1 MTTTLRQQLNDLEI
15 FIQKQKEL
23 GINDPFELEMKV
35 ANTMTEFYDSY
46 PSIVKR
52 LCKDE
57 VLDNTYLYKMLN
69 LLDEVAD
76 GKNTVENIETT
87 LGSELAEKFV
97 YPVVKTE
104 EEKNE

>member
-23 GINDPFELEMKV
+23 GITDPFELEMKV
-35 ANTMTEFYDSY
+35 ADTMNEFYDSY

-76 GKNTVENIETT
+76 GKNTVQNIEKT

-97 YPVVKTE
+97 YPVVKI